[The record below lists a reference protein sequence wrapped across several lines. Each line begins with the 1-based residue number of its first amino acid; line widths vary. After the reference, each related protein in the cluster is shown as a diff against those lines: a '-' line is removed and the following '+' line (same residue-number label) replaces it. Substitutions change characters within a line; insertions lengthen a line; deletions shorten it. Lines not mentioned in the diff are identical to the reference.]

1 MGHPQ
6 NLNMNP
12 PSPAET
18 KLVISSYHRF
28 TLWRSPPEMATAVR
42 EKWPEMRVV
51 DLPHYD
57 RITPELPDTDIFV
70 GLALRPEQLRQ
81 AARLKW
87 VHTTS
92 AGVGQLM
99 YPEFRSSGIILTN
112 ASGVHAPNMA
122 EHIAGMVVAMA
133 RDFPGAMRF
142 QAQRKWAQQEIWDGP
157 ARPRELSG
165 SVALLVGFGAVGRAV
180 AERLRGFGMHIWA
193 VTRSGKADAS
203 LAERV
208 FPATQ
213 LNAALPG
220 ADYVILAAP
229 ETPETHHLIGAEQL
243 AAMKPSAI
251 LVNVARGSLV
261 DQAAL
266 IASLEKRA
274 IGGAALDVAS
284 PEPLPP
290 DNPLWSLENV
300 FITPHTSGISE
311 RLWPRETDLLIDNL
325 GRWFRGEPL
334 RNRVD
339 LERGY

>member
-1 MGHPQ
+1 M
-6 NLNMNP
+6 NLP
-12 PSPAET
+12 RPADT

-28 TLWRSPPEMATAVR
+28 TLWRSPPEMAEAVR
-42 EKWPEMRVV
+42 QRWPEMRVI

-57 RITPELPDTDIFV
+57 RITRELPDTDIFV
-70 GLALRPEQLRQ
+70 GLVLRPEQLRE

-122 EHIAGMVVAMA
+122 EHIAGMMVAMA

-142 QAQRKWAQQEIWDGP
+142 QARRKWAQQEIWDGP

-165 SVALLVGFGAVGRAV
+165 ALALIVGFGAVGRAV
-180 AERLRGFGMHIWA
+180 AERLRGFGMRIWA
-193 VTRSGKADAS
+193 VTRSGKADGE

-208 FPATQ
+208 FASAE
-213 LNAALPG
+213 LNQALPS

-229 ETPETHHLIGAEQL
+229 ETPETHHLIDAEQL
-243 AAMKPSAI
+243 GLMKRSAI
-251 LVNVARGSLV
+251 LVNVARGSLLN
-261 DQAAL
+261 QEALLAAL
-266 IASLEKRA
+266 QKRE
-274 IGGAALDVAS
+274 IGGAALDVAT

-290 DNPLWSLENV
+290 ESPLWSLENV
-300 FITPHTSGISE
+300 LITPHTSGISE
-311 RLWPRETDLLIDNL
+311 RIWQRETELLIDNL
-325 GRWFRGEPL
+325 DRWFRGEPL

-339 LERGY
+339 LQRGY

>member
-1 MGHPQ
+1 MSPQ
-6 NLNMNP
+6 
-12 PSPAET
+12 SPGET

-28 TLWRSPPEMATAVR
+28 TLWRSPPEMAEAVR
-42 EKWPEMRVV
+42 KIWPEMRVL

-70 GLALRPEQLRQ
+70 GLMLRPEQLRQ

-99 YPEFRSSGIILTN
+99 YPEFRGSGITLTN
-112 ASGVHAPNMA
+112 ASGVHAPAMA
-122 EHIAGMVVAMA
+122 EHIAGMLVAMA
-133 RDFPGAMRF
+133 RDFPGSMRF
-142 QAQRKWAQQEIWDGP
+142 QAQRKWGQQGIWDGRS
-157 ARPRELSG
+157 RPRELSG
-165 SVALLVGFGAVGRAV
+165 AVALLVGFGAVGRAA
-180 AERLRGFGMHIWA
+180 AERLRALGMRIWA
-193 VTRSGKADAS
+193 VTRSGKAEGS

-208 FPATQ
+208 FPVGE
-213 LNAALPG
+213 LKAALGG

-229 ETPETHHLIGAEQL
+229 ETPETRRLIGAEQL

-261 DQAAL
+261 DQDAL
-266 IASLEKRA
+266 IAALEKRA
-274 IGGAALDVAS
+274 IAGAALDVAS

-290 DNPLWSLENV
+290 ESPLWGLENV
-300 FITPHTSGISE
+300 LITPHTSGISE
-311 RLWPRETDLLIDNL
+311 RIWQRQTELLIDNL

-339 LERGY
+339 LARGY

>member
-1 MGHPQ
+1 MRKQAHTE
-6 NLNMNP
+6 MNP
-12 PSPAET
+12 PKPADT

-28 TLWRSPPEMATAVR
+28 TLWRSPPELASAVR
-42 EKWPEMRVV
+42 QRWPEMRVL

-70 GLALRPEQLRQ
+70 GLLLRPEQLRL

-92 AGVGQLM
+92 AGVGQMM

-112 ASGVHAPNMA
+112 ASGVHAPAMA
-122 EHIAGMVVAMA
+122 EHIAGFVVAMA
-133 RDFPGAMRF
+133 RDFPGATRF
-142 QAQRKWAQQEIWDGP
+142 QAQRKWGQQEIWDGP

-165 SVALLVGFGAVGRAV
+165 AVALIVGFGSVGRAV
-180 AERLRGFGMHIWA
+180 AERLRAFGMRIWA
-193 VTRSGKADAS
+193 VTRSGKADA
-203 LAERV
+203 LAERA
-208 FPATQ
+208 FPVAELDT
-213 LNAALPG
+213 ALPS

-229 ETPETHHLIGAEQL
+229 ETPETRHLIGAEEF
-243 AAMKPSAI
+243 AAMKRSAV

-261 DQAAL
+261 DQEAL
-266 IASLEKRA
+266 VAVLEKRA

-290 DNPLWSLENV
+290 ENPLWSLENV

-311 RLWPRETDLLIDNL
+311 RIWQREAELLVDNL
-325 GRWFRGEPL
+325 ERWFRGEPL
-334 RNRVD
+334 RNQVD
-339 LERGY
+339 FERGY

>member
-1 MGHPQ
+1 
-6 NLNMNP
+6 MNP
-12 PSPAET
+12 PKPADT

-28 TLWRSPPEMATAVR
+28 TLWRSPPEMAAAVR
-42 EKWPEMRVV
+42 HKWSEMQVL

-70 GLALRPEQLRQ
+70 GLLLRPEQLRE
-81 AARLKW
+81 ATRLKW
-87 VHTTS
+87 VHLTS

-112 ASGVHAPNMA
+112 ASGVHAPAMA
-122 EHIAGMVVAMA
+122 EHIVGMVVAMA
-133 RDFPGAMRF
+133 RDFPGAMRS
-142 QAQRKWAQQEIWDGP
+142 QIQRKWAQQEIWDGP

-165 SVALLVGFGAVGRAV
+165 AVVLIVGFGAVGRAV
-180 AERLRGFGMHIWA
+180 AERLRGFKTRIWA
-193 VTRSGKADAS
+193 VTRSGIADAS
-203 LAERV
+203 LAERT
-208 FPATQ
+208 FPASD
-213 LNAALPG
+213 LNAALSP

-229 ETPETHHLIGAEQL
+229 ETPETYHLIGAEQFSV
-243 AAMKPSAI
+243 MKRGAV

-261 DQAAL
+261 DQVALVAAL
-266 IASLEKRA
+266 QKRW

-290 DNPLWSLENV
+290 ESLLWPLENV

-311 RLWPRETDLLIDNL
+311 RIWQRETELLIDNL
-325 GRWFRGEPL
+325 DRWFRGEPL

-339 LERGY
+339 VQQGY

>member
-1 MGHPQ
+1 MT
-6 NLNMNP
+6 P
-12 PSPAET
+12 PKPSET

-28 TLWRSPPEMATAVR
+28 TLWRSPPEMAAAVR
-42 EKWPEMRVV
+42 QGWPEMRVV

-57 RITPELPDTDIFV
+57 RIAPELPDTDIFV
-70 GLALRPEQLRQ
+70 GLLLRPEQLRL
-81 AARLKW
+81 ASRLKW

-112 ASGVHAPNMA
+112 ASGVHAPAMA
-122 EHIAGMVVAMA
+122 EHMTGMIVAMA
-133 RDFPGAMRF
+133 RDFTGAMRF

-165 SVALLVGFGAVGRAV
+165 AVALLVGFGAVGRAV
-180 AERLRGFGMHIWA
+180 AGRLRGFGMHIWA
-193 VTRSGKADAS
+193 VTRSGKADGS

-208 FPATQ
+208 FPAAELQ
-213 LNAALPG
+213 AALPG

-229 ETPETHHLIGAEQL
+229 ETPETHHLIGAEEL
-243 AAMKPSAI
+243 AAMKRNAI
-251 LVNVARGSLV
+251 LVNVARGSLL

-266 IASLEKRA
+266 VAALQKRA

-290 DNPLWSLENV
+290 ENPLWSLENV

-311 RLWPRETDLLIDNL
+311 RIWARETELLMDNL
-325 GRWFRGEPL
+325 ERWFQGAPL

>member
-1 MGHPQ
+1 
-6 NLNMNP
+6 MNP
-12 PSPAET
+12 PKPADT

-28 TLWRSPPEMATAVR
+28 TLWRSPPELAAAVR
-42 EKWPEMRVV
+42 QQFPEMRVA

-57 RITPELPDTDIFV
+57 QITSELPDTDIFV
-70 GLALRPEQLRQ
+70 GLTLRPEQLREAKQ
-81 AARLKW
+81 LKW

-99 YPEFRSSGIILTN
+99 YPEFRSSGIVLTN

-122 EHIAGMVVAMA
+122 EHIAGMMVAMA
-133 RDFPGAMRF
+133 RDFPGAMRY
-142 QAQRKWAQQEIWDGP
+142 QANKKWAQQEIWDGP

-165 SVALLVGFGAVGRAV
+165 AVALIVGFGAVGRAV
-180 AERLRGFGMHIWA
+180 AERLRGFRMRIWA
-193 VTRSGKADAS
+193 VTRSGEADAL
-203 LAERV
+203 LAERA
-208 FPATQ
+208 FPVTE
-213 LNAALPG
+213 LNVALPS

-229 ETPETHHLIGAEQL
+229 ETRETHYLMGTEQL
-243 AAMKPSAI
+243 GAMKRSAI

-261 DQAAL
+261 DQTALVAA
-266 IASLEKRA
+266 LEKRA

-290 DNPLWSLENV
+290 ESPLWSFENV
-300 FITPHTSGISE
+300 FISPHTSGISE
-311 RLWPRETDLLIDNL
+311 RIWQREAELLIDNL

>member
-1 MGHPQ
+1 
-6 NLNMNP
+6 MNP
-12 PSPAET
+12 PRPADT

-28 TLWRSPPEMATAVR
+28 TLWRSPPDFAAAVQQ
-42 EKWPEMRVV
+42 KWPEMRVV

-57 RITPELPDTDIFV
+57 LITPELPDTDVFV
-70 GLALRPEQLRQ
+70 GLLLRADQLRQ
-81 AARLKW
+81 APRLKW

-99 YPEFRSSGIILTN
+99 YPEFRNSGILLTN

-133 RDFPGAMRF
+133 RDFSGAMRY
-142 QAQRKWAQQEIWDGP
+142 QTRKKWAQQEIWDGS

-165 SVALLVGFGAVGRAV
+165 SVALIVGFGAVGRAT
-180 AERLRGFGMHIWA
+180 AERLRGFGLRIWA
-193 VTRSGKADAS
+193 VTRSGKADGS
-203 LAERV
+203 LAERI
-208 FPATQ
+208 FAAAE
-213 LNAALPG
+213 LKAALPS
-220 ADYVILAAP
+220 ADYIILAAP

-243 AAMKPSAI
+243 ACMKRSAI

-266 IASLEKRA
+266 IAALENRA
-274 IGGAALDVAS
+274 IGGAALDVAM

-290 DNPLWSLENV
+290 ESALWSIENV

-311 RLWPRETDLLIDNL
+311 RIWQRQAELLIDNL
-325 GRWFRGEPL
+325 ERWFRGEPL
-334 RNRVD
+334 QNRVD
-339 LERGY
+339 LARGY

>member
-1 MGHPQ
+1 
-6 NLNMNP
+6 MN
-12 PSPAET
+12 SPRPADT

-28 TLWRSPPEMATAVR
+28 TLWRSPPEMAAAVR
-42 EKWPEMRVV
+42 QRWPEIRVL

-57 RITPELPDTDIFV
+57 RITPELPDTDVFV
-70 GLALRPEQLRQ
+70 GLLLRPEQLRE

-99 YPEFRSSGIILTN
+99 YPEFRSSGVILTN
-112 ASGVHAPNMA
+112 ASGVHAPAMA
-122 EHIAGMVVAMA
+122 EHITGMILAMA
-133 RDFPGAMRF
+133 RDFPGAIRY

-165 SVALLVGFGAVGRAV
+165 AVALIVGFGAVGRAV
-180 AERLRGFGMHIWA
+180 AERLHSFGMHIWA
-193 VTRSGKADAS
+193 VTRSGKAQTG
-203 LAERV
+203 LAERA
-208 FPATQ
+208 FPAAE
-213 LNAALPG
+213 LNDALRA

-229 ETPETHHLIGAEQL
+229 ETPQTHHLVGAEQL
-243 AAMKPSAI
+243 SAMKRSAI

-266 IASLEKRA
+266 IAALEKRA
-274 IGGAALDVAS
+274 IGGAALDVAT

-290 DNPLWSLENV
+290 ESPLWSLDNV

-311 RLWPRETDLLIDNL
+311 RIWQRETELLISNL
-325 GRWFRGEPL
+325 ERWFRGEPL

>member
-1 MGHPQ
+1 MK
-6 NLNMNP
+6 P
-12 PSPAET
+12 PPPAET

-28 TLWRSPPEMATAVR
+28 TLWRSPPEMAAAVR
-42 EKWPEMRVV
+42 QRWPEMRVL

-70 GLALRPEQLRQ
+70 GLLLRPEQLRL

-87 VHTTS
+87 MHTTS

-122 EHIAGMVVAMA
+122 EHIAGMVVVMA
-133 RDFPGAMRF
+133 RDFPGAMRY
-142 QAQRKWAQQEIWDGP
+142 QAQKKWAQQEIWDGP
-157 ARPRELSG
+157 ARPRELAG
-165 SVALLVGFGAVGRAV
+165 CLALIVGFGAVGRAV
-180 AERLRGFGMHIWA
+180 AERLRAFGMRIWA

-208 FPATQ
+208 FPAAE
-213 LNAALPG
+213 LDAALPS

-229 ETPETHHLIGAEQL
+229 ETPETHHLIGARQF
-243 AAMKPSAI
+243 AAMKPRAI
-251 LVNVARGSLV
+251 LVNVARGALL

-266 IASLEKRA
+266 VTALETRQ

-290 DNPLWSLENV
+290 ESPLWSLENV

-311 RLWPRETDLLIDNL
+311 RIWQRETELLMDNL
-325 GRWFRGEPL
+325 ERWFRGEPL
-334 RNRVD
+334 RNQVD
-339 LERGY
+339 VARGY

>member
-1 MGHPQ
+1 
-6 NLNMNP
+6 MNAP
-12 PSPAET
+12 TPADT

-28 TLWRSPPEMATAVR
+28 TLWRSPPEMAAAVR
-42 EKWPEMRVV
+42 QKWPEMRVV

-70 GLALRPEQLRQ
+70 GLMLRPEQLQQ
-81 AARLKW
+81 AGRLKW

-112 ASGVHAPNMA
+112 ASGVHAPAMA
-122 EHIAGMVVAMA
+122 EHITGMIVAMA

-142 QAQRKWAQQEIWDGP
+142 QTRRKWAQQEIWDGP
-157 ARPRELSG
+157 KRPRELSG
-165 SVALLVGFGAVGRAV
+165 AVALLVGFGAVGRAV

-193 VTRSGKADAS
+193 VTRSGNADAL
-203 LAERV
+203 LAERAFSAEELTTV
-208 FPATQ
+208 
-213 LNAALPG
+213 LPS

-229 ETPETHHLIGAEQL
+229 ETPETHHLIGAGEL
-243 AAMKPSAI
+243 AAMKPNAI

-261 DQAAL
+261 DHAAL
-266 IASLEKRA
+266 VAALERRS

-290 DNPLWSLENV
+290 ENPLWSLENV
-300 FITPHTSGISE
+300 FLTPHTSGISE
-311 RLWPRETDLLIDNL
+311 RIWQREAELLVDNL
-325 GRWFRGEPL
+325 ERWFKGQPL

-339 LERGY
+339 VERGY

>member
-1 MGHPQ
+1 
-6 NLNMNP
+6 MNAP
-12 PSPAET
+12 VSAET

-28 TLWRSPPEMATAVR
+28 TLWRSPPEMAAAVR
-42 EKWPEMRVV
+42 QRWPEMRVL

-57 RITPELPDTDIFV
+57 KITPELPDTDIFV
-70 GLALRPEQLRQ
+70 GLLLRPEQLNQ

-99 YPEFRSSGIILTN
+99 YPEFRNSGITLTN
-112 ASGVHAPNMA
+112 ASGVHAPAMA
-122 EHIAGMVVAMA
+122 EHIAGMIVAMA

-142 QAQRKWAQQEIWDGP
+142 QAQRKWGQQEIWDGP
-157 ARPRELSG
+157 SRPRELSG
-165 SVALLVGFGAVGRAV
+165 TVALIVGFGAVGRAV
-180 AERLRGFGMHIWA
+180 AERLRAFGMRIWA
-193 VTRSGKADAS
+193 VTHSGKADGS

-208 FPATQ
+208 FPAAQ
-213 LNAALPG
+213 LKAALPD

-229 ETPETHHLIGAEQL
+229 ETPETHHLMGAEQL

-261 DQAAL
+261 DQDAL
-266 IASLEKRA
+266 IAALEKRA
-274 IGGAALDVAS
+274 IAGAALDVAS

-290 DNPLWSLENV
+290 ESPLWSLNNV
-300 FITPHTSGISE
+300 FITPHTSGISDRIWQRQTE
-311 RLWPRETDLLIDNL
+311 LLIDNL
-325 GRWFRGEPL
+325 ERWFKGEPL

-339 LERGY
+339 LARGY